1 MQLLRQLSE
10 AFWGQEDFGW
20 EDASYPEEFDE
31 PEEELT
37 PLSSSDPQGVA
48 PPDNVVAL
56 PRATSPPQECL
67 VLYPTTFEEIPEA
80 VNALLEQKVVILNC
94 SKMRSSEDAQRSV
107 DFLAGSIYAIGG
119 QQSRIWK
126 DIFLFVP
133 PFVQVSQWQ
142 SVVPVP
148 PFVPD

>member
-31 PEEELT
+31 PEQDL
-37 PLSSSDPQGVA
+37 PPVA
-48 PPDNVVAL
+48 APDNVVAL

-80 VNALLEQKVVILNC
+80 VNALLEQKVIILNC

-107 DFLAGSIYAIGG
+107 DFLAGAIYAIGG

>member
-20 EDASYPEEFDE
+20 EEDASYPAEFDE
-31 PEEELT
+31 PEED
-37 PLSSSDPQGVA
+37 SA

-56 PRATSPPQECL
+56 PRATSFPQTCL

-80 VNALLEQKVVILNC
+80 VNALLEQKVIILNC
-94 SKMRSSEDAQRSV
+94 SKMRSSGDAQRSV
-107 DFLAGSIYAIGG
+107 DFLAGAIYAIGG

-148 PFVPD
+148 PFVPE

>member
-1 MQLLRQLSE
+1 MQLLKQLSE

-20 EDASYPEEFDE
+20 EDASYPAEFDE
-31 PEEELT
+31 PDVDS
-37 PLSSSDPQGVA
+37 PAIA
-48 PPDNVVAL
+48 PPDNIVAL
-56 PRATSPPQECL
+56 PRATSFPQECL

-94 SKMRSSEDAQRSV
+94 SKMQSSEDAQRSV
-107 DFLAGSIYAIGG
+107 DFLAGAIYAIGG

-148 PFVPD
+148 TFVPE